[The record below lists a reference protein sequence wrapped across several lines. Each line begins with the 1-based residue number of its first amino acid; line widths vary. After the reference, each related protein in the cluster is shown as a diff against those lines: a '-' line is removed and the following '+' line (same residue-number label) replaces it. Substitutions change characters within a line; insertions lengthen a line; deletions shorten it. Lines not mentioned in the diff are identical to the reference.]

1 MRDAKLLRFCLAST
15 IQNDVP
21 VPRRRTQLRRDAR
34 HDQILDCA
42 LAVFAH
48 QGFHETSIADICA
61 RARIARGTL
70 YQYFTDKRAVLAALI
85 ERIVSRII
93 EAIQHWPRFELPPD
107 GEWTAEHNVAFV
119 EGRCLQLMAVV
130 FADAD
135 TASLILRMARGTG
148 FAHEALAR
156 IDAQVVSVIA
166 ADVRAAVEL
175 GVVRAFDPQ
184 VVAEF
189 IVGGI
194 EKIVIRALDD
204 GRAIDVARLTREI
217 AVLVSSGLLPG
228 EHCAPPRPRGFGGPR
243 GPA

>member
-1 MRDAKLLRFCLAST
+1 MPA
-15 IQNDVP
+15 
-21 VPRRRTQLRRDAR
+21 PRRRTHLRRDAR
-34 HDQILDCA
+34 RDQILDCA
-42 LAVFAH
+42 LAVFAR

-61 RARIARGTL
+61 RARIGRGTL

-85 ERIVSRII
+85 ERIVGRII
-93 EAIQHWPRFELPPD
+93 EAVQHWPRFELRPG

-148 FAHEALAR
+148 FARAALAR
-156 IDAQVVSVIA
+156 IDAQVISVIA

-175 GVVRAFDPQ
+175 GVVRALDPQ

-194 EKIVIRALDD
+194 EKLVVRALDE
-204 GRAIDVARLTREI
+204 GRAIDVARITREI
-217 AVLVSSGLLPG
+217 AVLVSSGLVPG
-228 EHCAPPRPRGFGGPR
+228 
-243 GPA
+243 

>member
-1 MRDAKLLRFCLAST
+1 LHAG
-15 IQNDVP
+15 NDERRKAP
-21 VPRRRTQLRRDAR
+21 HIPPRQALKPKSDMPGPGRRTHFRSDERRE
-34 HDQILDCA
+34 QILDCA
-42 LAVFAH
+42 LAVFAR

-85 ERIVSRII
+85 ERIVGRII
-93 EAIQHWPRFELPPD
+93 EAVQHWPRFELPPD
-107 GEWTAEHNVAFV
+107 AEWTAAHNAAFV

-148 FAHEALAR
+148 FAREALAR
-156 IDAQVVSVIA
+156 IDAEVVSVIA
-166 ADVRAAVEL
+166 ADVRAALEL

-204 GRAIDVARLTREI
+204 GRAIDVASITRQI
-217 AVLVSSGLLPG
+217 AVLVSSGLVPD
-228 EHCAPPRPRGFGGPR
+228 EHCPPPS
-243 GPA
+243 A